1 MVRVDLSSTGT
12 SGSFGRPLE
21 ATIEVWNAAG
31 NSPVTPLRATN
42 SLQLQNRAQL
52 KAERSWAMDGLV
64 GTVVTE
70 NAKDRGRRFATRYG
84 AALDCHLLPFFMT
97 RNIPDLSLTLQ

>member
-70 NAKDRGRRFATRYG
+70 NAKIVEGALPRATEQLWI
-84 AALDCHLLPFFMT
+84 AICF
-97 RNIPDLSLTLQ
+97 LSS